1 MLSQPRRPAAKFRV
15 EQLEDRVTPSWGS
28 IPPSSISI
36 PVSSL
41 LTLNSLGNANTTAEA
56 ITNNEV
62 DWFRF
67 TVAGATTIATTTPN
81 SNLDT
86 VIGLYNSNGQ
96 RVAYNDDVSSTN
108 TDSRLSAYLPS
119 GTYYIGVTNYDS
131 STSGAYTL
139 FIAGPSTSPPPPPTT
154 STWSGGIPPSS
165 ISIPVSSLLTL
176 NSLGN
181 ANTTAEAITNNEVDW
196 FRFTVAGATTIA
208 TTTPNSNL
216 DTVIGLYNS
225 NGQRVAYNDDVSS
238 TNTDSRL
245 SAYLPSGTYY
255 IGVTNYDSSTSGA
268 YTLFIAGPS
277 TSPPPVPPVPPTS
290 SGFSI
295 QVRVSGLTP
304 GQQNAFQQA
313 ANRWAQVITGDL
325 PNEIYNGVVVDDL
338 LIDASAVPIDGP
350 GGVLGQAGPDRFRAG
365 SLLPY
370 HGTMQFDSADLAA
383 LEANGQLT
391 TVVLHEMGHI
401 LGIGTIWDNLGLL
414 SGAGTSNPRF
424 VGAQA
429 TAQYNAIFG
438 RNENGV
444 PVENSG
450 GAGTADS
457 HWREN
462 ILGNEVMTGY
472 VNSGANPLSR
482 ITIGSLA
489 DLGYQVNYSAADNY
503 APPGA
508 SLVAGGGTG
517 GIGRTSLR
525 TAEPIVSIALA
536 FDADFANRIALPGL
550 TNDAPPN
557 RSRTNEVSAF
567 ESLDHLT
574 RGIRVDAPTTSP
586 AMQTSVPVDMVIY
599 LED

>member
-1 MLSQPRRPAAKFRV
+1 MLSPRRQPVAKFRV
-15 EQLEDRVTPSWGS
+15 EQLEDRITPSWGG
-28 IPPSSISI
+28 IPPSAISI
-36 PVSSL
+36 PASRL

-96 RVAYNDDVSSTN
+96 RIAYNDDTSTTN
-108 TDSRLSAYLPS
+108 TDSRLSANLPS
-119 GTYYIGVTNYDS
+119 GTYYIGVTNYDN

-139 FIAGPSTSPPPPPTT
+139 FIAGPSTSP
-154 STWSGGIPPSS
+154 
-165 ISIPVSSLLTL
+165 
-176 NSLGN
+176 
-181 ANTTAEAITNNEVDW
+181 
-196 FRFTVAGATTIA
+196 
-208 TTTPNSNL
+208 
-216 DTVIGLYNS
+216 
-225 NGQRVAYNDDVSS
+225 
-238 TNTDSRL
+238 
-245 SAYLPSGTYY
+245 
-255 IGVTNYDSSTSGA
+255 
-268 YTLFIAGPS
+268 
-277 TSPPPVPPVPPTS
+277 PPVPPTS

-313 ANRWAQVITGDL
+313 ANRWAQVIIGDL
-325 PNEIYNGVVVDDL
+325 PNATYNGVAVDDL
-338 LIDASAVPIDGP
+338 LIDASAVAIDGP
-350 GGVLGQAGPDRFRAG
+350 GGVLGQAGPDRFRTG
-365 SLLPY
+365 SQLPY
-370 HGTMQFDSADLAA
+370 HGSMEFDTADLAA

-391 TVVLHEMGHI
+391 AVVLHEMGHI

-429 TAQYNAIFG
+429 TTQYNAIFG

-450 GAGTADS
+450 GSGTADS

-482 ITIGSLA
+482 ITVGSLA
-489 DLGYQVNYSAADNY
+489 DLGYQVNLSAADNY

-508 SLVAGGGTG
+508 SLVAGGGASG
-517 GIGRTSLR
+517 NGRTSLR
-525 TAEPIVSIALA
+525 SDVPIISLPFA
-536 FDADFANRIALPGL
+536 FDAEFANRNVLPGL
-550 TNDAPPN
+550 TNATPP
-557 RSRTNEVSAF
+557 RHLAAETNVF

-574 RGIRVDAPTTSP
+574 RGIHVDAPTTAP
-586 AMQTSVPVDMVIY
+586 AMQTNVPVDMLIY

>member
-28 IPPSSISI
+28 IPPSAIAIPVASTLSLNSSGDISGTAAITNNEIDWFRFTLNAGTTNIATTTPSSNLDTVIGLYNSSGQRVAYNDDVSSTNTDSLLGANLASGTYYLGITNYVGTSGGGYTLFINGPSDSPVVPPPTSSWGGIPPSTISI
-36 PVSSL
+36 PASSL
-41 LTLNSLGNANTTAEA
+41 LTLNSLGNANTTAAA

-108 TDSRLSAYLPS
+108 SDSRLSAFLPS

-139 FIAGPSTSPPPPPTT
+139 FIAGPSS
-154 STWSGGIPPSS
+154 
-165 ISIPVSSLLTL
+165 
-176 NSLGN
+176 
-181 ANTTAEAITNNEVDW
+181 
-196 FRFTVAGATTIA
+196 
-208 TTTPNSNL
+208 
-216 DTVIGLYNS
+216 
-225 NGQRVAYNDDVSS
+225 
-238 TNTDSRL
+238 
-245 SAYLPSGTYY
+245 
-255 IGVTNYDSSTSGA
+255 
-268 YTLFIAGPS
+268 
-277 TSPPPVPPVPPTS
+277 SPPPVPPVPPAS
-290 SGFSI
+290 SGFGI
-295 QVRVSGLTP
+295 EVRVSGLTP
-304 GQQNAFQQA
+304 GQQTAFQQA

-325 PNEIYNGVVVDDL
+325 PNATYNGVAVDDL
-338 LIDASAVPIDGP
+338 LIDASAVPIDGS
-350 GGVLGQAGPDRFRAG
+350 GGVLGQAGPDRFRTG
-365 SLLPY
+365 SRLPY
-370 HGTMQFDSADLAA
+370 HGTMQFDTADLAA

-391 TVVLHEMGHI
+391 AVVLHEMGHI
-401 LGIGTIWDNLGLL
+401 LGIGTIWDDLGVL

-424 VGAQA
+424 IGAQA

-450 GAGTADS
+450 GSGTADS
-457 HWREN
+457 HWRES

-472 VNSGANPLSR
+472 VNSGSNPLSR

-503 APPGA
+503 TPPSS

-517 GIGRTSLR
+517 GSGGSALR
-525 TAEPIVSIALA
+525 SANSNVSIALA
-536 FDADFANRIALPGL
+536 FDAAFANRNVLPGL
-550 TNDAPPN
+550 TNITPTN
-557 RSRTNEVSAF
+557 CSRTTETNAF

-574 RGIRVDAPTTSP
+574 RGIRVDAPTTTPSIRP
-586 AMQTSVPVDMVIY
+586 SVPVDMLVY